1 MVRVSDCLIGIS
13 LAIFASFAVKSFSG
27 GEQNSMTPISAH
39 SVINFDVALNSTS
52 PDEFHADLL
61 AIAKYRH
68 LPLQVS

>member
-1 MVRVSDCLIGIS
+1 
-13 LAIFASFAVKSFSG
+13 
-27 GEQNSMTPISAH
+27 MTPISAH